1 VNLHRAL
8 PIIVLAWILGL
19 HNAWAIQA
27 DSQPDDT
34 SMTFWVRQAVLQDPR
49 IGTSDITVDTSDGIV
64 TLVGSVPN
72 VSARQYADREAK
84 KIAGV
89 RGVVNELFIAPSFRV
104 DADITQDVRQRLS
117 TSAAISS
124 DALRVTVH
132 QGTVT
137 LEGTVAS
144 WAERQEA
151 GLLAGEV
158 RGVRAV
164 TNTLVVQYPH
174 TRPDA
179 AIQRDVATTLA
190 RDVYLTGLP
199 IAATVQNGVVTL
211 MGEVAT
217 VYQQERAG
225 DAARLV
231 WNVTGVNNDLLV
243 TQRGSIGT
251 RQKSPTPTD
260 AQLTAAVYDTRAADQ
275 RLAPSEV
282 TVHVQQGEVT
292 LHGVVPSY

>member
-1 VNLHRAL
+1 MNLHRAF

-19 HNAWAIQA
+19 HTAWSTHA

-49 IGTSDITVDTSDGIV
+49 IGPSEITVDTSDGIV

-72 VSARQYADREAK
+72 VSARQYAEREAK

-89 RGVVNELFIAPSFRV
+89 RGVVNELFVAPSFRV
-104 DADITQDVRQRLS
+104 DADITQDVRQRLI
-117 TSAAISS
+117 TSASTSS

-132 QGTVT
+132 QGIVM

-158 RGVRAV
+158 RGVKDV
-164 TNTLVVQYPH
+164 TNKLVVQYPH

-179 AIQRDVATTLA
+179 EIQRDVATTLA
-190 RDVYLTGLP
+190 HDVFLTGLP
-199 IAATVQNGVVTL
+199 IPTVC
-211 MGEVAT
+211 
-217 VYQQERAG
+217 
-225 DAARLV
+225 
-231 WNVTGVNNDLLV
+231 
-243 TQRGSIGT
+243 
-251 RQKSPTPTD
+251 
-260 AQLTAAVYDTRAADQ
+260 
-275 RLAPSEV
+275 PSFDPCCI
-282 TVHVQQGEVT
+282 T
-292 LHGVVPSY
+292 